1 MTFNQLKKKALKMG
15 FICKDLYEDEI
26 YYKGLK
32 FTRSGLVL
40 VWVWAYYHP
49 WLVEVPPDKMFEIM
63 KAIPVK
69 GCGQ

>member
-32 FTRSGLVL
+32 FTRAGTIL
-40 VWVWAYYHP
+40 VWVYTYYHL
-49 WLVEVPPDKMFEIM
+49 WLVDVTPDKMFEIM
-63 KAIPVK
+63 KAIPEK